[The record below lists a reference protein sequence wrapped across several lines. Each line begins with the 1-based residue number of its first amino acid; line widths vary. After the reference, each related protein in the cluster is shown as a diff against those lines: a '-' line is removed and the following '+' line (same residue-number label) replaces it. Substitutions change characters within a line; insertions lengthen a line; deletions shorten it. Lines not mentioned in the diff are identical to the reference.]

1 MVGIMS
7 ASYSLRRFLS
17 EFLGASSP
25 RPAAEGPRLFPA
37 PEEPVCLL
45 GDLHG
50 RADLLERFLALRRR
64 HFPEHRLISLGDSI
78 DRGEA
83 SADALRLLRAE
94 SDLGAICLMGNH
106 EEMLIEFLDD
116 PADQG
121 RRWLVHGGLS
131 TLASF
136 DLRGLPSDAGAR
148 EKARDA
154 LRVQMGSETEA
165 WLRALPPFWRSGN
178 LVAVHAGLDPDRPP
192 EGQDRRN
199 HVWGHRDFTTHSR
212 SDGICVAYG
221 HTVVD
226 HAHMRAGRLALD
238 TGAYAT
244 GKLSYA
250 LIDPA
255 APESERVTFAVV
267 PR

>member
-1 MVGIMS
+1 V
-7 ASYSLRRFLS
+7 
-17 EFLGASSP
+17 
-25 RPAAEGPRLFPA
+25 AEGPRLFPA
-37 PEEPVCLL
+37 PEEAVCLL

-50 RADLLERFLALRRR
+50 RADLLEQFLALRRR
-64 HFPEHRLISLGDSI
+64 HFPECRLISLGDAV
-78 DRGEA
+78 DRGEE
-83 SADALRLLRAE
+83 SAGVLRLLRTE
-94 SDLGAICLMGNH
+94 TDQGAICLMGNH

-116 PADQG
+116 PVDQG
-121 RRWLVHGGLS
+121 RRWLVHGGLG

-136 DLRGLPSDAGAR
+136 GLRGLPSDAAGR

-154 LRVQMGSETEA
+154 LRERMGPETEA

-178 LVAVHAGLDPDRPP
+178 LVAVHAGLDPDLPP
-192 EGQDRRN
+192 EAQDRRN
-199 HVWGHRDFTTHSR
+199 HVWGHRNFTTQSR
-212 SDGICVAYG
+212 NDGICVAYG

-226 HAHMRAGRLALD
+226 QAHMRGGRLALD

-255 APESERVTFAVV
+255 ASESERVIFAVV